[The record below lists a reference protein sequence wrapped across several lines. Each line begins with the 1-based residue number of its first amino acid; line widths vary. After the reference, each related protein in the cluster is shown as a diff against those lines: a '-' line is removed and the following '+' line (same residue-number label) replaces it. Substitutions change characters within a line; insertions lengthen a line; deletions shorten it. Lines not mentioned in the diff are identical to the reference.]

1 MGNCLEHI
9 GTGDNFLNR
18 TPTAQTLRSTI
29 NKWDLM
35 KLKGFCKAK
44 ATIKKTKFHL
54 QNGKRFSPTPYVT
67 EG

>member
-1 MGNCLEHI
+1 MNSFAQEKTSEHNNI
-9 GTGDNFLNR
+9 SPCTKN
-18 TPTAQTLRSTI
+18 TTI

-54 QNGKRFSPTPYVT
+54 QNGKRFSPTPHMT